1 MPKGFA
7 QDMIWHIAL
16 HDDWLDAQTAGEYL
30 VSTRGMML
38 EAVGYIHCSK
48 PEQIEGVA
56 GRFYADLGELLLLEI
71 DPTRIESEIIEEP
84 PAPGIN
90 ELFPHIYGPLPIA
103 AVRSVRQWTRGE
115 TGWLLPDQGPENT
128 PELSEPFSE

>member
-1 MPKGFA
+1 
-7 QDMIWHIAL
+7 MIWHIAL
-16 HDDWLDAQTAGEYL
+16 HADWLHAHRVGEYL
-30 VSTRGMML
+30 MSTRGMTL
-38 EAVGYIHCSK
+38 DEVGYIHCST

-56 GRFYADLGELLLLEI
+56 ERFYDDLDKLLLLEI
-71 DPTRIESEIIEEP
+71 DPDRVGSTIIEEP
-84 PAPGIN
+84 PAPGVE

-128 PELSEPFSE
+128 PEVSAPFSE

>member
-1 MPKGFA
+1 
-7 QDMIWHIAL
+7 MIWHIAL
-16 HDDWLDAQTAGEYL
+16 HADWLHAQSTGEYRI
-30 VSTRGMML
+30 STRGMTL
-38 EAVGYIHCSK
+38 KEVGYIHCST

-56 GRFYADLGELLLLEI
+56 GRFYDDLNELLLLEI
-71 DPTRIESEIIEEP
+71 DPERVESEIIEEP
-84 PAPGIN
+84 PAPGID

>member
-1 MPKGFA
+1 
-7 QDMIWHIAL
+7 MIWHIAL
-16 HDDWLDAQTAGEYL
+16 HADWLHAQNTGEYR
-30 VSTRGMML
+30 VSTRGMTL
-38 EAVGYIHCSK
+38 AEVGYIHCSK

-56 GRFYADLGELLLLEI
+56 GRFYDDLSELLLLGI
-71 DPTRIESEIIEEP
+71 DPDRVESEIIEEP
-84 PAPGIN
+84 PAPGID

-115 TGWLLPDQGPENT
+115 TGWLLPDQGPEKM

>member
-1 MPKGFA
+1 
-7 QDMIWHIAL
+7 MIWHIAL
-16 HDDWLDAQTAGEYL
+16 HADWLHAQHVGEYL
-30 VSTRGMML
+30 MSTRGMTL
-38 EAVGYIHCSK
+38 DEVGYIHCST

-56 GRFYADLGELLLLEI
+56 ERFYDDLDKLLLLEI
-71 DPTRIESEIIEEP
+71 DPDRVGSTIIEEP
-84 PAPGIN
+84 PAPGVE

-128 PELSEPFSE
+128 PEVSAPFSE

>member
-1 MPKGFA
+1 
-7 QDMIWHIAL
+7 MIWHIAL
-16 HDDWLDAQTAGEYL
+16 HADWVHAENTGEYRM
-30 VSTRGMML
+30 STRGMTL
-38 EAVGYIHCSK
+38 ADVGYIHCSK

-56 GRFYADLGELLLLEI
+56 GRFYDDLKELLLLEI
-71 DPTRIESEIIEEP
+71 DPERVESEIIEEP
-84 PAPGIN
+84 PAPGID

-115 TGWLLPDQGPENT
+115 TGWLLPDQGPEKT

>member
-1 MPKGFA
+1 
-7 QDMIWHIAL
+7 MIWHIAL
-16 HDDWLDAQTAGEYL
+16 HADWLHAQNTGEYR
-30 VSTRGMML
+30 VSTRGMTL
-38 EAVGYIHCSK
+38 AEVGYIHCSK

-56 GRFYADLGELLLLEI
+56 SRFYDDLNELLLLEI
-71 DPTRIESEIIEEP
+71 DPARVESDIVEEP
-84 PAPGIN
+84 PAPGID

-115 TGWLLPDQGPENT
+115 TGWLLPDQGPEKM